1 MRLRGRATSTSFA
14 SANAGIVSPPAE
26 GAAPELTHTKSGA
39 GALSLSS
46 LSNAALSRANSKSS
60 GNGNG
65 KGKGKKDG
73 FEESGLSAAQ
83 RAIKALPLEDEQ
95 ASTGSSKSSLDKDDR
110 SPRTR
115 EKERL
120 DKKTSWTPFKGFR
133 KAPDSGKKVDPKD
146 PSTWGAKKL

>member
-1 MRLRGRATSTSFA
+1 MKVRGRASA
-14 SANAGIVSPPAE
+14 SPADGE
-26 GAAPELTHTKSGA
+26 GAAAELTHTKSSD
-39 GALSLSS
+39 ALSLSS
-46 LSNAALSRANSKSS
+46 LSNAALSRAKSKSS
-60 GNGNG
+60 GKGNG
-65 KGKGKKDG
+65 KQDG

-95 ASTGSSKSSLDKDDR
+95 ASTGGSSSSSAGSSSGPGTKDPAEDDR

-120 DKKTSWTPFKGFR
+120 DKKSSWTPFKGFR
-133 KAPDSGKKVDPKD
+133 KANSAKKVDPKD